1 MVRFLL
7 PLLSTMTHET
17 NGSNYRGVILDVDG
31 TLLDSNAAH
40 VEAWVRALNE
50 HGHPVPEEDIWP
62 LVGMGG
68 DNLLPAAVRI
78 EKESEEGKKIS
89 ERRSEIY
96 KSRLPNLKAFPGVRD
111 LLTRMR
117 KDGLK
122 RVVATSSPRDEVEK
136 ALELA
141 GVTDLVDETVSAS
154 DAGRSKPDPDTVATA
169 VERSGFKPG
178 ELVMLGDTPY
188 DIEAAGK
195 AGVRTIALRSGNFT
209 DDKLKG
215 ALAIYDD
222 AADLLARY
230 DSSPLGGSGC

>member
-1 MVRFLL
+1 MAN
-7 PLLSTMTHET
+7 ET

-40 VEAWVRALNE
+40 VEAWVEALNE
-50 HGHPVPEEDIWP
+50 NGFEVSADDIWP

-68 DNLLPAAVRI
+68 DNLLPAAVGI
-78 EKESEEGKKIS
+78 DKESPEGKKIS
-89 ERRSEIY
+89 ERRGEIY
-96 KSRLPNLKAFPGVRD
+96 KSRLPHLKAFPGVRD
-111 LLTRMR
+111 LLIRMR
-117 KDGLK
+117 DGGLK
-122 RVVATSSPRDEVEK
+122 RVVATSSPKEEVGK

-141 GVTDLVDETVSAS
+141 KVTDLVEETVSAS
-154 DAGRSKPDPDTVATA
+154 DAGKSKPDPDTVATA
-169 VERSGFKPG
+169 VERSGLPPG

-215 ALAIYDD
+215 ALAVYDD

-230 DSSPLGGSGC
+230 DSSPLGGSGR